1 MITSHLGGRYLRQ
14 MNALLSVEP
23 ALHSRIWPVFSFIRG
38 WRLLWMTAYV
48 QQKKNPSL
56 LCLVWLTSA
65 LWAGTKWVYWLGFQE
80 SYWVIEACNPQEA
93 TSWKAPHYYSRLGWW
108 FIARMSIQLKVR
120 LLSLES
126 SVPFNLCCWIQQL
139 LVVVCS
145 WQLLTWFLL
154 YFSSESKKNPETEIT
169 VVALI
174 NTSRSN
180 REVLTWEGR
189 ILTGKRT
196 SQHWTPGPCPYW
208 GATARF
214 MFTSEEETALG
225 ISVQP
230 QVVLI
235 RMALGCWKSLFLG
248 LKLVCSSKIE
258 KLLTC
263 ASEYVVGL
271 IWRYPL
277 ASLDQDLWES
287 RCQCWFGSFC
297 SVLRRKTHTCFRLQ
311 SHLDISNWKI
321 RLCMSGA
328 L

>member
-80 SYWVIEACNPQEA
+80 SYWAIEACNPQEA

-108 FIARMSIQLKVR
+108 FIARMSIQLRVR

-145 WQLLTWFLL
+145 WQL
-154 YFSSESKKNPETEIT
+154 N
-169 VVALI
+169 LI
-174 NTSRSN
+174 
-180 REVLTWEGR
+180 
-189 ILTGKRT
+189 
-196 SQHWTPGPCPYW
+196 P
-208 GATARF
+208 
-214 MFTSEEETALG
+214 
-225 ISVQP
+225 
-230 QVVLI
+230 
-235 RMALGCWKSLFLG
+235 SLFL
-248 LKLVCSSKIE
+248 LRVQKKTRNRNNRCCSDKHFTVKQRGSDMGGKNTNREEDFSALDPWSMPI
-258 KLLTC
+258 LGSHC
-263 ASEYVVGL
+263 QVYVYQWG
-271 IWRYPL
+271 R
-277 ASLDQDLWES
+277 D
-287 RCQCWFGSFC
+287 
-297 SVLRRKTHTCFRLQ
+297 CFR
-311 SHLDISNWKI
+311 HLCSASSSVN
-321 RLCMSGA
+321 
-328 L
+328 